1 MAIAPSKTSAA
12 RDSLSKATKKR
23 DMRKWFLI
31 GLVAGIVLGAIP
43 AFAAQGSKINHVPEK
58 IGDDIRLIYPSASK
72 RNHVL
77 IVNVDDAVP
86 ADLFAT
92 AVTYAM
98 SRININVWTNSL
110 ERSVVREL
118 IEKPE
123 RQSEF
128 LGPRAVVAVFLENN
142 AEGVSFLNAPGHWA
156 MVNMRG
162 IDRDSPDAQ
171 TLRDRYAKMILKGV
185 GHASGVGASVDEL
198 CSLNYD
204 SYTLKGM
211 DKTDIRLSPMAYF
224 PMLSTLQALGGADMV
239 NPAYE

>member
-1 MAIAPSKTSAA
+1 MAIAPTKTSAETNPQ
-12 RDSLSKATKKR
+12 SKVIKKR
-23 DMRKWFLI
+23 EVKKWFLI
-31 GLVAGIVLGAIP
+31 GLIAGIVLGAIP

-58 IGDDIRLIYPSASK
+58 LGDDIRLIYPSAK
-72 RNHVL
+72 ERNHVL
-77 IVNVDDAVP
+77 IVNVNNAVP
-86 ADLFAT
+86 AHMFST

-110 ERSVVREL
+110 EKSVVKEL
-118 IEKPE
+118 IDKPE

-128 LGPRAVVAVFLENN
+128 LGPRAVVAVFLEKNT
-142 AEGVSFLNAPGHWA
+142 EGVSFLNAPGHWA

-162 IDRDSPDAQ
+162 IDKDKPDAQ

-211 DKTDIRLSPMAYF
+211 DKTDIRLSPMSYF